1 MSVIDIYNTTN
12 KYGIIYTDPPWKQ
25 RKTHR
30 ACRLN
35 QTRDF
40 DYPTLP
46 LEEIKDI
53 HAKAFSLCDDKCNVF
68 MWTIDKYIW
77 QTESMMNELGFKVH
91 ARMIW
96 DKGNGIAAAF
106 TVRFS
111 HEYLIWFYRAGH
123 MLRPSNDTRGKY
135 TTVFRE
141 KSTSHSHKPECVYRM
156 LDDMFPDA
164 KKLEMFARNQ
174 KDGWD
179 CWGNE
184 INKFGTVA

>member
-25 RKTHR
+25 SKTHR
-30 ACRLN
+30 ACRPN

-40 DYPTLP
+40 DYQTMS

-53 HAKAFSLCDDKCNVF
+53 HAKAFSLCDDKCDVF

-111 HEYLIWFYRAGH
+111 HEYLIWFYRADICFGH
-123 MLRPSNDTRGKY
+123 QMTREENIRQY
-135 TTVFRE
+135 
-141 KSTSHSHKPECVYRM
+141 
-156 LDDMFPDA
+156 
-164 KKLEMFARNQ
+164 LERNQ
-174 KDGWD
+174 HH
-179 CWGNE
+179 
-184 INKFGTVA
+184 TVTSLSVYIGCSTICFRMQRNSKCLQGIKKTVGIVGEMK